1 MALKDAN
8 LMGSSVLR
16 WLADIL
22 TLFEPEEI
30 KIPEKFRDQVL
41 EIRKLL
47 QSDVSGLVNSL
58 LDFAIDCALV
68 KYTVET
74 TNQNLTEFL
83 NIWLNNINE
92 DLRGKIPTGLRALA
106 KEYFK
111 ERWKGSSLLLLRT
124 KWEEKEGFILPTKLF
139 FVKGEDVV
147 IEDGE
152 EDGPARIG
160 EEQYYLR
167 LTKKKNKKLP
177 ATKTEEI
184 FIQKPYASNWAEKY
198 PVPFVIQRGLYKNLK
213 LLEIIERKGE
223 KVVGKALEYMLM
235 LKKGTER
242 LAIEG
247 RPEFTYSEEELKQI
261 SEDFKNFIKN
271 RKTQAGTPVYTTN
284 FDTIIEHLIPDFQRI
299 LRQELYTPV
308 ERRILAGL
316 GLVEIIRGFGASSRT
331 ESVFN
336 PKPFIQEIENGIKDF
351 KQLLTDIMKTIVDKN
366 KELHRKYMNERIEIN
381 SSPIKAFITDD
392 IREHLRSAYD
402 RGVLS
407 MRTYVEMVCETD
419 FDIEVERRKV
429 EEQKGLDV
437 LMYPHPVINREQE
450 VSPLE
455 ERKLED
461 IEDPQDDIPEDKKG
475 PEKENYQAKELEQAP
490 YTEKDYPSQ
499 IKNLP
504 IGAKRIW
511 IKTFNTVY
519 EQTKDEDQ
527 ARQAAWR
534 NVKLKYKKVNDKW
547 VRKTRGELEKSVK
560 ELNIDDLI
568 ELKKLEVLGKRNKLI
583 EKLLKLN
590 KED

>member
-68 KYTVET
+68 KYSVET
-74 TNQNLTEFL
+74 SNQNLTEFL
-83 NIWLNNINE
+83 NNWLNNINE

-124 KWEEKEGFILPTKLF
+124 KWEEKDGFILPTKLF

-152 EDGPARIG
+152 EEGPARIG

-198 PVPFVIQRGLYKNLK
+198 SVPFVIQRGLYKNLK
-213 LLEIIERKGE
+213 LLEVIERKGE

-247 RPEFTYSEEELKQI
+247 RPEFTYDGEELKQI

-284 FDTIIEHLIPDFQRI
+284 FDTVIEHLIPDFQKI

-316 GLVEIIRGFGASSRT
+316 GLVEIIQGIASTRR
-331 ESVFN
+331 ESIFN
-336 PKPFIQEIENGIKDF
+336 PQPFIQEIENGIKDF

-490 YTEKDYPSQ
+490 YTEKDYPPQ

-534 NVKLKYKKVNDKW
+534 NVKLKYKKLNDKW

-568 ELKKLEVLGKRNKLI
+568 ELKKLEVLGKRSKLI